1 MHETKPQSPP
11 PSPAALPTDG
21 SDVVIR
27 LSPIVFIGRLFII
40 ELVFTLLATG
50 LGFLVDYES
59 LYVLL
64 PFTNIFSLNI
74 LMALLF
80 TFVQVLFISVSFL
93 SWYFEFYSLKKS
105 VITHRGGGVLG
116 ERELSLYA
124 DIKQVHYTQNRL
136 QTMYNYGTIA
146 LSQSSKRKPVLIK
159 NIPNPSYYSRLI
171 RQRLPGSSKNSPTLK
186 PQPLAQLIKQK
197 ESKFLEFKSS
207 LQWDYKL
214 NEINKDLKKAV
225 MKNVAAFLNTNG
237 GIVVIGVDDNRKM
250 VGLESDIQ
258 TVPKKNLDSYEN
270 ILNGTFSSMIGAEYR
285 QYLDIEFQKFKGKDA
300 CIITIFPCP
309 EPVFLIVNGS
319 EEFYIRTGNSSQP
332 LSIKK
337 ALQYIQSHFGE

>member
-1 MHETKPQSPP
+1 MHEPKPQTTPP
-11 PSPAALPTDG
+11 PTPPSIDA

-50 LGFLVDYES
+50 LGFLMDYES

-64 PFTNIFSLNI
+64 PFANIFSLNI

-80 TFVQVLFISVSFL
+80 TFAQVLFISVSFL
-93 SWYFEFYSLKKS
+93 SWYFEFYSLKKM
-105 VITHRGGGVLG
+105 VVTHRGGGVLG
-116 ERELSLYA
+116 ERELSTYA
-124 DIKQVHYTQNRL
+124 DIKQVNYTQNRL
-136 QTMYNYGTIA
+136 QSMYNYGTIA
-146 LSQSSKRKPVLIK
+146 LTQTSKRKPVLIK

-171 RQRLPGSSKNSPTLK
+171 RQRLPSSAKSSPVLK

-197 ESKFLEFKSS
+197 ENKFLEFKSS
-207 LQWDYKL
+207 LQWDYVQK
-214 NEINKDLKKAV
+214 EVNKDLKKAV
-225 MKNVAAFLNTNG
+225 MKNVVAFLNTNG
-237 GIVVIGVDDNRKM
+237 GVVVIGVDDNRAV
-250 VGLESDIQ
+250 VGLELDIQ

-270 ILNGTFSSMIGAEYR
+270 ILNGTFSSMVGAEYR
-285 QYLDIEFQKFKGKDA
+285 QYIDIEFQKCKGKDA
-300 CIITIFPCP
+300 CIITVFPCP
-309 EPVFLIVNGS
+309 KPVFLLTNGS